1 MPPRTLSST
10 SWKPAAFLSA
20 AGRTLIA
27 AVLLTCAIGDG
38 RAQDGGEPKYATW
51 SKLEAADATR
61 EFKDRLK
68 EAGSLDQAARTFL
81 LQEALPQ
88 LANEENRSSIER
100 VRRRMREFLL
110 TEIGNPQVLAAA
122 NGVVADFMVALARDG
137 AADPVARVN
146 AAVMI
151 GELRNQDG
159 KPWLDAVPRLA
170 ALAKDPRSMPA
181 VRIAAVSGLLRLGPA
196 VAATPETTAAVGQ
209 AVLAILAEP
218 AVASRPDQDWLA
230 GRALG
235 LLPSLVQEY
244 PNPVADQI
252 AKILADES
260 RSIDVR
266 VRAAAALGAR
276 AGVKSAVDVGQ
287 AVAAIESLAIRTL
300 SAHVET
306 AERKRAEENYRHFVG
321 GKPVEH
327 VHAAAGKG
335 PATMIP
341 EQVARREAWRLI
353 TLAGALDG
361 GDGAIG
367 GPRVGA
373 AAGAKGL
380 AGVAEAAVA
389 EKATALAATLRK
401 AALALDAEPTDQSV
415 AAALELLRPTAKK
428 PKPKRQDGDQPAGE
442 KPDPD
447 RQAPPGDNG
456 PQQPS
461 PFESSPFG

>member
-1 MPPRTLSST
+1 MPPRPLSST
-10 SWKPAAFLSA
+10 SWNPAAFVS
-20 AGRTLIA
+20 A

-38 RAQDGGEPKYATW
+38 RAQDAGEPKYATW

-61 EFKDRLK
+61 EFKERLK

-100 VRRRMREFLL
+100 VRRRMREVLL

-122 NGVVADFMVALARDG
+122 NGVVAEFMEALARDG

-170 ALAKDPRSMPA
+170 GLAKDPRSMPA
-181 VRIAAVSGLLRLGPA
+181 VRIAAVSGLSRLGPA

-209 AVLAILAEP
+209 AVLGILTEP
-218 AVASRPDQDWLA
+218 AVASRPEQDWLA

-244 PNPVADQI
+244 PKPVADQI
-252 AKILADES
+252 ANILTDES

-276 AGVKSAVDVGQ
+276 AGAKSAVDTGQ
-287 AVAAIESLAIRTL
+287 AVAAIESLAIRAL

-327 VHAAAGKG
+327 VHAAGGKG
-335 PATMIP
+335 AATMIP

-361 GDGAIG
+361 GDGATG
-367 GPRVGA
+367 GPR
-373 AAGAKGL
+373 AGAGGKGL
-380 AGVAEAAVA
+380 AGVAEPAVA

-447 RQAPPGDNG
+447 RQAPPGDDG